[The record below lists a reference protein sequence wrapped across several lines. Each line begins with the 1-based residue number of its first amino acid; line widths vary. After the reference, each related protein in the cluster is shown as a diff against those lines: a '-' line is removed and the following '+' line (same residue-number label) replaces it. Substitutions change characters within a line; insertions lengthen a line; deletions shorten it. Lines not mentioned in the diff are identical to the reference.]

1 MRKYALVLYEN
12 EKDKAFLLE
21 KTQRLAWLSC
31 TVGRL
36 GDSVKIDREQLVIG
50 REDSLPSLLKLKAL
64 VQTVFGLP
72 LLVLVPQQ
80 NLPIFKMLESNGCS
94 LVSEKEDD
102 EGLSSMV
109 LKTMRS
115 RRDDFCAET
124 PQCMLTERESQVV
137 ALIISGQD
145 NRQIADKLGIK
156 LSTVS
161 AHKKNLFLKT
171 GVHTTSQLVVWAM
184 VRDMGFS

>member
-80 NLPIFKMLESNGCS
+80 NLPIFKMLESNTCS
-94 LVSEKEDD
+94 LVSED
-102 EGLSSMV
+102 EELSSLV
-109 LKTMRS
+109 LKTIRS
-115 RRDDFCAET
+115 RRDEFCAET
-124 PQCMLTERESQVV
+124 PPCMLTERESQVV
-137 ALIISGQD
+137 ALLVSGQD